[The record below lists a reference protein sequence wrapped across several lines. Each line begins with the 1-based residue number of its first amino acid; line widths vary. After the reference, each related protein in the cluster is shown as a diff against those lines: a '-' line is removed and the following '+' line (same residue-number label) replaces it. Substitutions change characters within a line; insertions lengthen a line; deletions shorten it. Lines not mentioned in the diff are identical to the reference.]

1 MQKCMI
7 TRLRKYVPYHLP
19 FTKSQL
25 SPVVSFTTLTTFELV
40 LSLLGLNLLPNKVQ
54 PIHSH
59 NFDIKRLYSVPRAV
73 AAAVWKH
80 GGVPITVISY
90 NQRPSCKR
98 DPVLHVP
105 YIVDPW
111 QFFRHQVFK
120 VLISWFNLQVLLN
133 IPEGLALQNFDS
145 SEIHIIVRV
154 IEWFDQRFPSA
165 QFRAHCAKIISAA
178 GSPEDYPDAQWYD
191 QTFTIPLLANMPAN
205 PFEGSVSTALQAP
218 APPPADPFAVPTR
231 SQEDGFQF
239 LGLEEHRQRP
249 FPKRRDRRPSLNH
262 SASTS
267 SAAAKGK
274 SRASER
280 EPSLTIYD
288 SDDAELLSTI
298 TLPPK
303 KSAPSPP
310 APKTSRPADPVVEE
324 PPQPIPTYIPNVIP
338 HDLVEDAVLP
348 ADVQNVLPFS
358 SAPLVSIAILIV
370 ITRTGAMLVVTA
382 NPATVDA
389 ISPVA
394 AATSLRAFRRRRS
407 LMMATSNST
416 LMLLLQQVVNLRRQ
430 VEMSAYQYR
439 ANLLDYDDAINIFA
453 KNYFYAESVLPE
465 SAFTAK
471 FHDPR
476 SQQLIKDLFVR
487 FDVTRERAQYLAKLH
502 YAERLVTQE
511 ISSVPRQVRA
521 PVPSDSSVSI
531 ANLVG
536 SVPVLQDVPHLATVS
551 KVDAVPAY
559 LRANPVKPFPVVW
572 VPDGASPIVETSA
585 PVAGPPL
592 ESAPHAPGAS
602 AFGEPFF
609 SIFERQAAV
618 AGSSR
623 SASAAPSTGH
633 FFGNLRSS
641 PVADGPAGSVP
652 GGAESPEAPMDV
664 A

>member
-1 MQKCMI
+1 M
-7 TRLRKYVPYHLP
+7 
-19 FTKSQL
+19 S
-25 SPVVSFTTLTTFELV
+25 STTAL
-40 LSLLGLNLLPNKVQ
+40 
-54 PIHSH
+54 
-59 NFDIKRLYSVPRAV
+59 KR
-73 AAAVWKH
+73 
-80 GGVPITVISY
+80 
-90 NQRPSCKR
+90 QR

-145 SEIHIIVRV
+145 SEIHITQYRLHQTESGTDPLDAIEIFVLQIVRV

-218 APPPADPFAVPTR
+218 APPPADPFASPPVPKKSKTTR
-231 SQEDGFQF
+231 SDAAASVPRRTRAQARADDSSVTSEA
-239 LGLEEHRQRP
+239 
-249 FPKRRDRRPSLNH
+249 PKASKNIGKTVPKASGSASKSQPL
-262 SASTS
+262 ASTS

-310 APKTSRPADPVVEE
+310 VPKTSRPADPVVEE

-348 ADVQNVLPFS
+348 ADVQNTIFKCTPCIDRNIDCDHKNWCHACGNCKSGNRRCYFS
-358 SAPLVSIAILIV
+358 GGGSDEF
-370 ITRTGAMLVVTA
+370 TRIQEETQ
-382 NPATVDA
+382 P
-389 ISPVA
+389 
-394 AATSLRAFRRRRS
+394 
-407 LMMATSNST
+407 MMATSNST

-585 PVAGPPL
+585 PVAGPLL

-602 AFGEPFF
+602 AFV
-609 SIFERQAAV
+609 ERQAAV

-623 SASAAPSTGH
+623 SASVAPSTGH

>member
-1 MQKCMI
+1 M
-7 TRLRKYVPYHLP
+7 
-19 FTKSQL
+19 S
-25 SPVVSFTTLTTFELV
+25 STTAL
-40 LSLLGLNLLPNKVQ
+40 
-54 PIHSH
+54 
-59 NFDIKRLYSVPRAV
+59 KR
-73 AAAVWKH
+73 
-80 GGVPITVISY
+80 
-90 NQRPSCKR
+90 KR

-145 SEIHIIVRV
+145 SEIHIVSSRFFFIFYILFLVVRPNLYDPV
-154 IEWFDQRFPSA
+154 AGQHAGKS
-165 QFRAHCAKIISAA
+165 FRGFGFHRLTGA
-178 GSPEDYPDAQWYD
+178 G
-191 QTFTIPLLANMPAN
+191 
-205 PFEGSVSTALQAP
+205 
-218 APPPADPFAVPTR
+218 APPPADPFASPPVPKKSKTTR
-231 SQEDGFQF
+231 SDAAASIPRRTRAQARADDSSVTSEA
-239 LGLEEHRQRP
+239 
-249 FPKRRDRRPSLNH
+249 PKASKNTGRAVPKASGSASKSQP

-324 PPQPIPTYIPNVIP
+324 PPQLIPTYIPNVIP
-338 HDLVEDAVLP
+338 HDLIEDAVLP
-348 ADVQNVLPFS
+348 ADVQNTIFKCTPCIDRNIDCDHKNWCHACGNCKSGNRRCYFS
-358 SAPLVSIAILIV
+358 GGGGDEF
-370 ITRTGAMLVVTA
+370 TRIQEETQ
-382 NPATVDA
+382 P
-389 ISPVA
+389 
-394 AATSLRAFRRRRS
+394 
-407 LMMATSNST
+407 MMATSNST
-416 LMLLLQQVVNLRRQ
+416 LMLLLQQVVNLRRR

-521 PVPSDSSVSI
+521 PVTSDSSVSI

-551 KVDAVPAY
+551 KVDAVPVF

-572 VPDGASPIVETSA
+572 VPKGASPIVETSA

-609 SIFERQAAV
+609 SIFDRQAAV